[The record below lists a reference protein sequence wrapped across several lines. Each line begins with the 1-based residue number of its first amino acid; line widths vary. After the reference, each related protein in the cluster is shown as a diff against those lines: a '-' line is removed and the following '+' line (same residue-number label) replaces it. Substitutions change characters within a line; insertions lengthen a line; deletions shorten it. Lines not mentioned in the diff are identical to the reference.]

1 MTIKSKTA
9 LQGIYSMHKNK
20 AITQSQR
27 NKKIAQ
33 AIEYF
38 TSGQDQAAEQAF
50 QQLYQ
55 EQPTQQVIL
64 YLAQLAQRRQAGGE
78 WIKQL
83 EVLRNKHPDVPDCYY
98 ILARSYQQNRQLA
111 IAAHTFYQ
119 ALGWRLQND
128 SVTNIAEVQSSAVP
142 VHDNPSSNKLTPE
155 NTLHLLLQTLSSLKE
170 AGFYAFPTAGTLLG
184 LEREGQLLENDKDI
198 DIGIDWSHMESA
210 IEHLQHLGWLEE
222 AQSYGLINPRCFRHQ
237 SGLVLDLCGYATE
250 QSTGDTISGLW
261 MQDIPFTWNRVTRF
275 SPIQVVSIS
284 STAGEICYPQYP
296 EQILQALYG
305 LEWKIP
311 DANFDTIV
319 CAPNIIQDSYL
330 YYCYAYSHLYTEWKK
345 GNFKKMHAMLKVL
358 IKFKPHDSLL
368 KNLMQFVQQQM
379 SSLQMR
385 RVLALGYF
393 DLLHPGHLT
402 YLSLAKSHGDYLV
415 VGVAP
420 DAFALKSKGR
430 APVMEQDERL
440 SIVKALACVDK
451 AVLVGAPMAD
461 TERAANWIIQ
471 QRVNLVI
478 CGDEWQHTPRWQA
491 LETALA
497 PHNIRVVYIPYT
509 QGISSTKIK
518 ERIQNLNEN

>member
-1 MTIKSKTA
+1 MQKDTAIK
-9 LQGIYSMHKNK
+9 
-20 AITQSQR
+20 QSQL
-27 NKKIAQ
+27 NKKMTQ

-55 EQPTQQVIL
+55 QQPTQQVIL
-64 YLAQLAQRRQAGGE
+64 YLAQLAQRRQAGSE
-78 WIKQL
+78 WIEQL
-83 EVLRNKHPDVPDCYY
+83 EALLHKHPDVPDSYY
-98 ILARSYQQNRQLA
+98 ILARSYQQNRQLPL
-111 IAAHTFYQ
+111 AAQTFYQ
-119 ALGWRLQND
+119 ALGWRLQHD
-128 SVTNIAEVQSSAVP
+128 ALTNIAAVQSSEVP
-142 VHDNPSSNKLTPE
+142 IHESASSTKLTPE
-155 NTLHLLLQTLSSLKE
+155 NALHLLLQTLSSLKK

-184 LEREGQLLENDKDI
+184 LEREGQLLENDKDV

-210 IEHLQHLGWLEE
+210 IEHLQHLGWHEE

-261 MQDIPFTWNRVTRF
+261 MQDVPFTWNRVTRF
-275 SPIQVVSIS
+275 SAIQVVSIS
-284 STAGEICYPQYP
+284 SPAGEICYPQYP

-305 LEWKIP
+305 LDWKIP

-319 CAPNIIQDSYL
+319 CAPNIMQDSYL

-358 IKFKPHDSLL
+358 LQFKPHDGLL
-368 KNLMQFVQQQM
+368 KNLMQFVLKQMESQQPC
-379 SSLQMR
+379 
-385 RVLALGYF
+385 RVLALGFF

-430 APVMEQDERL
+430 PPIMDQDERL
-440 SIVKALACVDK
+440 SIIKALACVDK
-451 AVLVGAPMAD
+451 ALLVGAPMAD
-461 TERAANWIIQ
+461 TERAAHWIAQ
-471 QRVNLVI
+471 QSVNLVI

-491 LETALA
+491 LEAALA
-497 PHNIRVVYIPYT
+497 PQNIRVVYIPYT

-518 ERIQNLNEN
+518 ERIQNFNES